1 MPEVYKPLLIIFF
14 LNIGQQFNGLNVLRV
29 YIVQIFDYVFNE
41 EGESDDTLDRDK
53 LYFGKVYVKNFTFL
67 KSLTRTCMI
76 IDHT

>member
-41 EGESDDTLDRDK
+41 EGETDDPYIPERFD
-53 LYFGKVYVKNFTFL
+53 NFSESSSFV
-67 KSLTRTCMI
+67 
-76 IDHT
+76 